1 MNTKR
6 RLSDDLSND
15 SEILSEKRFVKLYK
29 EELESIEKQIHDL
42 KKLDQK
48 DFDLSNVAEEARQY
62 VAAILTGVVIRH
74 FVEAIAFERGH
85 SLDVRRY
92 MWQMEY

>member
-48 DFDLSNVAEEARQY
+48 DFDVKPEVEWKGDFIG
-62 VAAILTGVVIRH
+62 ILNS
-74 FVEAIAFERGH
+74 FLAFEKSR
-85 SLDVRRY
+85 V
-92 MWQMEY
+92 

>member
-48 DFDLSNVAEEARQY
+48 DFDVKPEVEDKARLLLSDILQENFMMFVKEESVMKSFLIFGNAKKN
-62 VAAILTGVVIRH
+62 
-74 FVEAIAFERGH
+74 
-85 SLDVRRY
+85 
-92 MWQMEY
+92 

>member
-48 DFDLSNVAEEARQY
+48 DFDAKTVTILLNGTEE
-62 VAAILTGVVIRH
+62 
-74 FVEAIAFERGH
+74 H
-85 SLDVRRY
+85 SLPISRKFQSSFKEKY
-92 MWQMEY
+92 YCCSAEQ